1 MTLIVSAVTRGLA
14 FVASDTRTTYRDPGG
29 AVVDVDDLGAKVMP
43 AGTGWVAS
51 GPSVAWREGMQRAV
65 AGAEDLPAAIRAW
78 APAALGELEAAR
90 PHLAQRIRERQTT
103 FAIGLG
109 PAGDPWRLALDW
121 GGADRFCGAQSHET
135 LALCPNGSDPAVMQR
150 LLNAYQ
156 RAIRAAVLPDVLR
169 ATAQLYRLAADH
181 CGPHG
186 TMSRRVGVG
195 LVFPDGRRML
205 LGPVSHDELAA
216 QADRFAEVP
225 CVA

>member
-1 MTLIVSAVTRGLA
+1 MTLLVSAVTRDVA
-14 FVASDTRTTYRDPGG
+14 FIASDSRTVYRGPDE
-29 AVVDVDDLGAKVMP
+29 AVVDVDDMGAKVV
-43 AGTGWVAS
+43 AVGTGWLAS

-90 PHLAQRIRERQTT
+90 PHLAQRVRTRQTT
-103 FAIGLG
+103 HAVGIG
-109 PAGDPWRLALDW
+109 PAGPWRVVLRWDGTDAFPDA
-121 GGADRFCGAQSHET
+121 GAHEV
-135 LALCPNGSDPAVMQR
+135 LALCPNGSDPAVLQR
-150 LLNAYQ
+150 LLNAYA

-181 CGPHG
+181 CGPDG
-186 TMSRRVGVG
+186 TMSRLVCVG
-195 LVFPDGRRML
+195 LVFPDGRRQL
-205 LGPVSHDELAA
+205 VGPVSHGELAA